1 MIFDYVF
8 SAPAYLRLMP
18 SKFEQ
23 KNQDQYALL
32 AEVVS
37 RGIQKLRKD
46 VERPDEKAHVKI
58 RVLFNAYTE
67 TAFDTWLRKW
77 GLFGF
82 ENLYADSGG
91 LQVVTTGKIADEK
104 LKSQVYVT
112 QSTSEFAMCFDEIP
126 CENMPV
132 DKKLFFDKT
141 HKVEN
146 TYKKRDSG
154 DPNLRDGSLNTK
166 SNRSMTQ
173 NKFYFPE
180 RAEACARKTAQNI
193 REQIERFAGLNSDT
207 KVFYIIQGNTVDDM
221 VDWFRYGVQEL
232 DAWHWDHVGGLALAD
247 TCMGNG
253 PQQSVQMLEA
263 YHRIRHTFGEEY
275 VKNHIHLLGV
285 GSVRR
290 LIPLVQMD
298 KGGFLPGKLRVSF
311 DSTTFSMS
319 YVMGRVQM
327 GTHNI
332 DYNDVHPKHRP
343 PPQKNNRVSL
353 TQPKEARQV
362 FEQVFDYFSDLYT
375 TYFPN
380 VSKETFINYLIETRS
395 SVADTINV
403 SENSEDPLIR
413 ELSTMV
419 RCNIPLFNAFQ
430 ILEFSDQL
438 QSTYRDNSIISTLK
452 KQERAAMLELAIVKD
467 LYSYR
472 EWESHNHA
480 WMTSG
485 DRSRIPR
492 HTISENSNLITNFWE

>member
-23 KNQDQYALL
+23 NNQDQYALL

-37 RGIQKLRKD
+37 EGIQKLRKD
-46 VERPDEKAHVKI
+46 VERPSERVHLKI
-58 RVLFNAYTE
+58 SVLFNAYTE
-67 TAFDTWLRKW
+67 TAFDSWLRKW

-91 LQVVTTGKIADEK
+91 LQVVTTGKVADEK

-126 CENMPV
+126 CQNMAV
-132 DKKLFFDKT
+132 EKKLFSDKE
-141 HKVEN
+141 HKIESA
-146 TYKKRDSG
+146 YKKRHAN
-154 DPNLRDGSLNTK
+154 DPDLKDGALNTK

-173 NKFYFPE
+173 NKFFFPE

-193 REQIERFAGLNSDT
+193 REQIETFARLNSDT
-207 KVFYIIQGNTVDDM
+207 KVFYIIQGNDVDDM

-253 PQQSVQMLEA
+253 PQQTVQMLEA

-298 KGGFLPGKLRVSF
+298 KGGFLPSKLRVSF

-327 GTHNI
+327 GTHHI
-332 DYNDVHPKHRP
+332 DYNDVERGLRP

-353 TQPKEARQV
+353 SQPKEARQV
-362 FEQVFDYFSDLYT
+362 FEQVFDYFSELYAK
-375 TYFPN
+375 YFPEC
-380 VSKETFINYLIETRS
+380 SKKAFI
-395 SVADTINV
+395 D
-403 SENSEDPLIR
+403 
-413 ELSTMV
+413 
-419 RCNIPLFNAFQ
+419 
-430 ILEFSDQL
+430 
-438 QSTYRDNSIISTLK
+438 
-452 KQERAAMLELAIVKD
+452 
-467 LYSYR
+467 
-472 EWESHNHA
+472 
-480 WMTSG
+480 
-485 DRSRIPR
+485 
-492 HTISENSNLITNFWE
+492 